1 LVSTLT
7 RELNGLYNLGLGT
20 DPSTD
25 RLVEAPINT
34 GKPRVLMIGAS
45 HVEREALILADRG
58 FDVTVCSKPGWR
70 ATQGA
75 ATEMAEKVEEAL
87 QEHRDLP
94 IRRYP
99 DGAFHV
105 EGDSVLAGKD
115 RQFLVCNILKPVLQ
129 KLHGRNVV
137 FVTPGP
143 RYLEGCCDE
152 IEHASNR
159 FDEGFEDGLRRCLA
173 ECRQNFKDFLFT
185 SGYRGFRVIDLSPAL
200 PSSNDDIWDW
210 DPVHPST
217 TGYESI
223 CDLIE
228 GEFDKFSHG
237 GSKKRPAESQ
247 LAPEAKKRKVEIP
260 RPRWVSGD
268 SNNAQREYTGGYRG
282 HGGQPPWFVR
292 GRGHGGFRGRFAG
305 GRRGR

>member
-1 LVSTLT
+1 MLECKTNCSQEAQKNKTRVPVSLKLAQGQRAIMWVSEGWTTLPNGVLPLSPIQEAGLVSTLT

-45 HVEREALILADRG
+45 NVEREALILADRG
-58 FDVTVCSKPGWR
+58 FAVTVCSKPGWR

-87 QEHRDLP
+87 QEHRTCDVVVIQTLDNSLYMARTVEGGDLP

-105 EGDSVLAGKD
+105 EGELVLAGKD
-115 RQFLVCNILKPVLQ
+115 RQFLVFNILKPVLQ

-173 ECRQNFKDFLFT
+173 ECR
-185 SGYRGFRVIDLSPAL
+185 
-200 PSSNDDIWDW
+200 
-210 DPVHPST
+210 
-217 TGYESI
+217 
-223 CDLIE
+223 
-228 GEFDKFSHG
+228 
-237 GSKKRPAESQ
+237 
-247 LAPEAKKRKVEIP
+247 
-260 RPRWVSGD
+260 
-268 SNNAQREYTGGYRG
+268 
-282 HGGQPPWFVR
+282 
-292 GRGHGGFRGRFAG
+292 
-305 GRRGR
+305 